1 MSQVIMARSPYL
13 EAKVNRWCKE
23 KKELVIDD
31 CDPNTFTI
39 IVDYMY
45 GVAIPESL
53 AISASSLNDFKDA
66 DTMVSFC
73 IDKLERV
80 GKLLQM
86 SDKLLIADLKRDVEE
101 MLIKMLNGFDK
112 SGVLY
117 GGMMILL
124 AQMAED
130 YDCEKLLLAVARRWC
145 THDIMKRMLKDQNDD
160 WFKTKPQLMA
170 ALLKAFAELP

>member
-1 MSQVIMARSPYL
+1 MARSPYL

-53 AISASSLNDFKDA
+53 AISASDDSFNDFKDA
-66 DTMVSFC
+66 DAMVLFC
-73 IDKLERV
+73 NEKLERLER
-80 GKLLQM
+80 LLQM

-101 MLIKMLNGFDK
+101 MLIKILNGFDK
-112 SGVLY
+112 SGVLF
-117 GGMMILL
+117 GGMTFLL

-130 YDCEKLLLAVARRWC
+130 YDCEKLLLAVARRWV
-145 THDIMKRMLKDQNDD
+145 THDIMKRMLKDQNND
-160 WFKTKPQLMA
+160 WLKTKPQFMA

>member
-1 MSQVIMARSPYL
+1 MARSPYL

-53 AISASSLNDFKDA
+53 AISASDHSLL
-66 DTMVSFC
+66 FC
-73 IDKLERV
+73 NEKLERV
-80 GKLLQM
+80 EKLLQM

-101 MLIKMLNGFDK
+101 MLIKSLNGFDK
-112 SGVLY
+112 SGVLF
-117 GGMMILL
+117 GGMTFLL

-130 YDCEKLLLAVARRWC
+130 YDCEKLLLAVARRWV
-145 THDIMKRMLKDQNDD
+145 THDIIMRMLKDQNDD

>member
-1 MSQVIMARSPYL
+1 MARSPYL

-39 IVDYMY
+39 IV
-45 GVAIPESL
+45 AIPESL
-53 AISASSLNDFKDA
+53 ANSASDHSLL
-66 DTMVSFC
+66 FC
-73 IDKLERV
+73 NEKLERV
-80 GKLLQM
+80 EKLLQM

-101 MLIKMLNGFDK
+101 MLIKILNGFDK
-112 SGVLY
+112 SGVLF
-117 GGMMILL
+117 GGMTFLL

-130 YDCEKLLLAVARRWC
+130 YDCEKLLLAVAKRWC
-145 THDIMKRMLKDQNDD
+145 THNVMKRMLKIKMQNDY

>member
-1 MSQVIMARSPYL
+1 MARSPYL
-13 EAKVNRWCKE
+13 EANVNRWCKD
-23 KKELVIDD
+23 KKQLVIDD

-53 AISASSLNDFKDA
+53 AISASDYSSSSLNDFKDA
-66 DTMVSFC
+66 DAIVLFFSE
-73 IDKLERV
+73 KLERV
-80 GKLLQM
+80 RKLLQM

-101 MLIKMLNGFDK
+101 MLINGFDK
-112 SGVLY
+112 SGVLF

-130 YDCEKLLLAVARRWC
+130 YDCEKLLLAVARRWV
-145 THDIMKRMLKDQNDD
+145 THDFMKRMLKDQSDD

>member
-1 MSQVIMARSPYL
+1 MARSPYL
-13 EAKVNRWCKE
+13 EAKVKKWCKE

-53 AISASSLNDFKDA
+53 AISASDHSLL
-66 DTMVSFC
+66 FC
-73 IDKLERV
+73 NEKLERV
-80 GKLLQM
+80 EKLLQM

-101 MLIKMLNGFDK
+101 MLIKILNGFDK
-112 SGVLY
+112 SGWI
-117 GGMMILL
+117 MILL

-130 YDCEKLLLAVARRWC
+130 YDCEKLLLAVARRWV
-145 THDIMKRMLKDQNDD
+145 THDIMKRMLKDQNND
-160 WFKTKPQLMA
+160 WLKTKPQFMA

>member
-1 MSQVIMARSPYL
+1 MARSPYL

-31 CDPNTFTI
+31 CDPNTFTT

-53 AISASSLNDFKDA
+53 AISASDHSLL
-66 DTMVSFC
+66 FC
-73 IDKLERV
+73 NEKLERV
-80 GKLLQM
+80 EKLLQM

-101 MLIKMLNGFDK
+101 MLIKILNGFDK

-130 YDCEKLLLAVARRWC
+130 CDCEKLLLAVARRWV

>member
-101 MLIKMLNGFDK
+101 MLIKILNGFDK
-112 SGVLY
+112 SGWI
-117 GGMMILL
+117 MILL

-130 YDCEKLLLAVARRWC
+130 YDCEKLLLAVARRWVA
-145 THDIMKRMLKDQNDD
+145 HDIIIRMLKDQNDD

>member
-1 MSQVIMARSPYL
+1 MARSPYL

-53 AISASSLNDFKDA
+53 AISASDYSSSSLNDFKDA

-101 MLIKMLNGFDK
+101 MLIKILNGFDK
-112 SGVLY
+112 SGWI
-117 GGMMILL
+117 MILL

-130 YDCEKLLLAVARRWC
+130 YDCEKLLLAVARRWV
-145 THDIMKRMLKDQNDD
+145 THDFMKRMLKDQNND
-160 WFKTKPQLMA
+160 WLKTKPQFMA